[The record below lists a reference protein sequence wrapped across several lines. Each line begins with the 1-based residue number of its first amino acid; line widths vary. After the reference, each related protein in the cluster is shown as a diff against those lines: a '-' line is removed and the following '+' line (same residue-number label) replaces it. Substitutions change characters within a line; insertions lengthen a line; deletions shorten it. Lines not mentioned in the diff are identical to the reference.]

1 MVSISDLTATFQK
14 DFHLSDRIDLL
25 SKTVFKPNLS
35 VKVEFFV
42 EIHFVENHLFI

>member
-25 SKTVFKPNLS
+25 SKTAKNYRFAEQNS
-35 VKVEFFV
+35 
-42 EIHFVENHLFI
+42 I